1 MISNFRHSSHRATG
15 VFRRSLVASLALL
28 AGCHAG
34 PSANELRGPNVST
47 RFTTNPLA
55 HEKFDRNYV
64 PPPVSTPGLRMGL
77 NMQSGIDPVHTH
89 FASNL
94 GTVLMRE
101 LQLSSAALAVE
112 PLVSLQPRSA
122 VSPFPQQSTEG
133 IISVAFTSPQDG
145 LPPQL
150 PPNPM
155 YHSESLPI
163 VDQIL
168 VVRVIEYRPYYPIR
182 ATLEVQVLDGQ
193 SQDPVFAT
201 TATWSGEEY
210 DCEGKK
216 FSLKKTLF
224 CREPAC
230 QPAPGH
236 NSPQALI
243 HEIANDL
250 AAWYNYASTSL
261 MVTTA
266 KPEKSW
272 RDSWK
277 KLFKDDACPPAS
289 PCPTSSGSL
298 PSPRPSSSP
307 PLSTA
312 PVTPMNIPENVPPVT
327 VPETFPADMPP
338 VLPAPPAADSSPQP
352 TNVSTPNAAAIH

>member
-1 MISNFRHSSHRATG
+1 MIANSHPSSHRATG
-15 VFRRSLVASLALL
+15 FCGRSLLSCLALL

-34 PSANELRGPNVST
+34 PSANELRGPAVTT
-47 RFTTNPLA
+47 RFTSNPLA
-55 HEKFDRNYV
+55 NADFDRNYV
-64 PPPVSTPGLRMGL
+64 PPPVSVPSLRLGL

-112 PLVSLQPRSA
+112 PLVSLQARSH
-122 VSPFPQQSTEG
+122 VPPFPQQSPEG

-155 YHSESLPI
+155 QHSESLPL

-182 ATLEVQVLDGQ
+182 ATLDVQVLDGQ
-193 SQDPVFAT
+193 SQNPVFAT

-210 DCEGKK
+210 ECKDKK
-216 FSLKKTLF
+216 FSLKKSLF
-224 CREPAC
+224 CRQPGC

-243 HEIANDL
+243 HEIAGDL
-250 AAWYNYASTSL
+250 AAWYNHASTSL
-261 MVTTA
+261 MVTSA

-272 RDSWK
+272 RNSWTK
-277 KLFKDDACPPAS
+277 IFKEES
-289 PCPTSSGSL
+289 CPTASQCPASSGSAT
-298 PSPRPSSSP
+298 SP
-307 PLSTA
+307 PPSTA
-312 PVTPMNIPENVPPVT
+312 PVTPMNVPKTAPAVNVP
-327 VPETFPADMPP
+327 EMFPADTPP
-338 VLPAPPAADSSPQP
+338 VLPAPPAADSTLQP
-352 TNVSTPNAAAIH
+352 TNVSTPTAAAIR

>member
-1 MISNFRHSSHRATG
+1 M
-15 VFRRSLVASLALL
+15 ASLALL

-34 PSANELRGPNVST
+34 PSANELRGPAVSA

-55 HEKFDRNYV
+55 HAEFDRNYV
-64 PPPVSTPGLRMGL
+64 PPPVTVPGLKLGL

-112 PLVSLQPRSA
+112 PLVSLQPLSD
-122 VSPFPQQSTEG
+122 VTQFPQQSSEG

-168 VVRVIEYRPYYPIR
+168 VVRVIEYRPYYPLR

-210 DCEGKK
+210 ECEGKK
-216 FSLKKTLF
+216 FSLKKALF

-243 HEIANDL
+243 HEIATDL

-277 KLFKDDACPPAS
+277 KLFKDDACLAAS
-289 PCPTSSGSL
+289 PCPTSSGSST
-298 PSPRPSSSP
+298 SPALATAP
-307 PLSTA
+307 PLATAPFLSTA
-312 PVTPMNIPENVPPVT
+312 PVAPMNIPENIPPVT

-352 TNVSTPNAAAIH
+352 TNVSRPNAAAIH

>member
-1 MISNFRHSSHRATG
+1 MISNSRHSIHLATG
-15 VFRRSLVASLALL
+15 YCGSSFLGLLALL

-34 PSANELRGPNVST
+34 PSANEMYGPAVST

-55 HEKFDRNYV
+55 DAEFDRNYV
-64 PPPVSTPGLRMGL
+64 PPPVSVPSLRLGL
-77 NMQSGIDPVHTH
+77 NMQSGIDPVHSH

-94 GTVLMRE
+94 GTALMRE
-101 LQLSSAALAVE
+101 LQLASAALAVE
-112 PLVSLQPRSA
+112 PLVSLQPRSG
-122 VSPFPQQSTEG
+122 VPQFPQQSSEG

-150 PPNPM
+150 PPNPV
-155 YHSESLPI
+155 YHSESQPI

-168 VVRVIEYRPYYPIR
+168 VVRVIEYRPYYPLR
-182 ATLEVQVLDGQ
+182 ATLDVQVLDGQ

-201 TATWSGEEY
+201 TATWSGEKYE
-210 DCEGKK
+210 CEGKK
-216 FSLKKTLF
+216 FSLKKALF

-243 HEIANDL
+243 HEVAGDL
-250 AAWYNYASTSL
+250 AAWYNHASTSL

-272 RDSWK
+272 RESWRK
-277 KLFKDDACPPAS
+277 FFIDDACPPAS
-289 PCPTSSGSL
+289 SCPTPSL
-298 PSPRPSSSP
+298 PSTSP
-307 PLSTA
+307 PLSTT
-312 PVTPMNIPENVPPVT
+312 PVAPMNIPENVPPVT
-327 VPETFPADMPP
+327 VPETFSSDMPP
-338 VLPAPPAADSSPQP
+338 IVPAPPAAVQSPPPASVSS
-352 TNVSTPNAAAIH
+352 SNAAAVP